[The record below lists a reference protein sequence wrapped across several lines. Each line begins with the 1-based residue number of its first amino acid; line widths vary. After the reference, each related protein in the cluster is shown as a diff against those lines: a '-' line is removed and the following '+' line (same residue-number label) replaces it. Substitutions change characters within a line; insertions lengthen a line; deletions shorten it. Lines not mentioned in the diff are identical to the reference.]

1 MLIERTN
8 TSRSHIRFKTDF
20 NTNAVLNFPSEH
32 AKALER
38 RIAVIPCEYYVEKA
52 DPDLIEKLQDEKKEI
67 FLYLMYVYQQIVK
80 ADIEYLE
87 NSRVTEITHDWLN
100 FWI

>member
-1 MLIERTN
+1 ML
-8 TSRSHIRFKTDF
+8 
-20 NTNAVLNFPSEH
+20 LNFPSSH

-67 FLYLMYVYQQIVK
+67 FLYLMYVYKQIVK
-80 ADIEYLE
+80 MISSTSKMIVLLKFLM
-87 NSRVTEITHDWLN
+87 IG
-100 FWI
+100 

>member
-1 MLIERTN
+1 MLYSI
-8 TSRSHIRFKTDF
+8 
-20 NTNAVLNFPSEH
+20 FPSSH

-67 FLYLMYVYQQIVK
+67 FLYLMYVYNK
-80 ADIEYLE
+80 L
-87 NSRVTEITHDWLN
+87 
-100 FWI
+100 